1 MPPPFNSY
9 KFFANPFFTEM
20 ATIGAALTPVMR
32 KERPA
37 PDDGGTLQPKAGR
50 WADISILARDLSAAP
65 AIHSL
70 IVVGAD
76 SWRVTAVAPQ
86 GDVYKCLCIC
96 EERKR

>member
-1 MPPPFNSY
+1 MPMPFNSA

-37 PDDGGTLQPKAGR
+37 PDDGGTLQTKSGR
-50 WADISILARDLSAAP
+50 WADISLMARAVPDAP
-65 AIHSL
+65 AVHSTIEL
-70 IVVGAD
+70 GTEA
-76 SWRVTAVAPQ
+76 WRVVSVERT
-86 GDVYKCLCIC
+86 GDVFKCLCIV

>member
-9 KFFANPFFTEM
+9 KFFGNPFFTET
-20 ATIGAALTPVMR
+20 ATVGTASLPVFV

-37 PDDGGTLQPKAGR
+37 PDDAGTLQPKAGR